1 MVPRTPRPE
10 NRRHGIQQE
19 DRVAMQTPEEK
30 KQSIIEKLDQ
40 IRDLPTLPVVMH
52 KLSAAV
58 RDPKADARS
67 IARLIEDDPAIMARI
82 LKVVNSSLYGGDV
95 KVQSIQHAVTRLGM
109 RAVNNI
115 ALSTSVF
122 SVFDDGG
129 DGEFNREAFW
139 RHSVSVGIAAC
150 VLYDRAEPHL
160 KRGCTKES
168 LRLAGLLH
176 DIGKLVMY
184 RYWRDEFQA
193 SLRQARERCMP
204 LYEAEREQLGADHAR
219 IGAWLSGKW
228 NLSPDLVTA
237 VRWHHDP
244 FSAPPEHWEL
254 TALCHV
260 ANYVCNNQRI
270 GDGGDL
276 ADPGWTQ
283 AVWKEL
289 GLSVGDISLVVDEIN
304 EEAKKSEILLTLS

>member
-1 MVPRTPRPE
+1 
-10 NRRHGIQQE
+10 
-19 DRVAMQTPEEK
+19 MQTSDDNN
-30 KQSIIEKLDQ
+30 QAIIEKLDQ
-40 IRDLPTLPVVMH
+40 IRDLPTLPVIMN

-58 RDPKADARS
+58 RDPNSDAKS

-82 LKVVNSSLYGGDV
+82 LKVVNSALYGGDV

-122 SVFDDGG
+122 SVFEDKGEGG
-129 DGEFNREAFW
+129 FDREAFW

-160 KRGCTKES
+160 KRGCTKDA

-184 RYWRDEFQA
+184 RYWKTEFQA
-193 SLRQARERCMP
+193 ALLEARDRRMP
-204 LYEAEREQLGADHAR
+204 LHEAEREQLGADHTR

-228 NLSPDLVTA
+228 NLSPELVAA

-254 TALCHV
+254 AALCHV
-260 ANYVCNNQRI
+260 ANYVCNLQRL

-276 ADPGWTQ
+276 TDPWWTQ
-283 AVWKEL
+283 SVWTEL
-289 GLSVGDISLVVDEIN
+289 GMSVSDISMVVDEIN
-304 EEAKKSEILLTLS
+304 EESKKSEILLALS

>member
-1 MVPRTPRPE
+1 
-10 NRRHGIQQE
+10 
-19 DRVAMQTPEEK
+19 MQTPEEK
-30 KQSIIEKLDQ
+30 TQSILAQLDQ
-40 IRDLPTLPVVMH
+40 VRDLPTLPVVMH
-52 KLSAAV
+52 KLFAAV
-58 RDPKADARS
+58 LDPGADARS
-67 IARLIEDDPAIMARI
+67 IARLIEDDPAIMVRI
-82 LKVVNSSLYGGDV
+82 LKVVNSALYGGDA

-122 SVFDDGG
+122 SAFGDDGTG
-129 DGEFNREAFW
+129 DFNREEFW

-160 KRGCTKES
+160 KRRCTKES

-176 DIGKLVMY
+176 DIGKLVMH

-193 SLRQARERCMP
+193 ALLAARERRVP
-204 LYEAEREQLGADHAR
+204 LFETERERFGADHPQ
-219 IGAWLSGKW
+219 IGAWLAGKW
-228 NLSPDLVTA
+228 NLSPELVEV

-244 FSAPPEHWEL
+244 FSAAPAHWEL

-270 GDGGDL
+270 GDGGDS
-276 ADPGWTQ
+276 ADPGWMP
-283 AVWKEL
+283 AVWKQL
-289 GLSVGDISLVVDEIN
+289 GLSVADISQVVDEIN
-304 EEAKKSEILLTLS
+304 VEAKKSEILLALA

>member
-1 MVPRTPRPE
+1 
-10 NRRHGIQQE
+10 
-19 DRVAMQTPEEK
+19 MQTPEERI
-30 KQSIIEKLDQ
+30 QAIFEKLDQ

-52 KLSAAV
+52 RLSAAV
-58 RDPKADARS
+58 RDPHSDARS
-67 IARLIEDDPAIMARI
+67 IAHLIEDDPAIMARI
-82 LKVVNSSLYGGDV
+82 LKVVNSALYGGDV

-122 SVFDDGG
+122 SVFDDA
-129 DGEFNREAFW
+129 DGEEFHREAFW

-160 KRGCTKES
+160 KKGCTKDS

-184 RYWRDEFQA
+184 RYWRDEFRSA
-193 SLRQARERCMP
+193 LRLARERNVS
-204 LYEAEREQLGADHAR
+204 LFETEREVIGADHAR
-219 IGAWLSGKW
+219 IGAWLGAKW
-228 NLSPDLVTA
+228 NLADDLVQA
-237 VRWHHDP
+237 IRWHHEP
-244 FSAPPEHWEL
+244 FSAPAENWEL

-260 ANYVCNNQRI
+260 ANFVCNQQRI

-276 ADPGWTQ
+276 AEPGWIQ
-283 AVWKEL
+283 GVWKEL
-289 GLSVGDISLVVDEIN
+289 GLSVADISSVVDEIT
-304 EEAKKSEILLTLS
+304 EESKQSDILLALA

>member
-1 MVPRTPRPE
+1 
-10 NRRHGIQQE
+10 
-19 DRVAMQTPEEK
+19 MQTSEEST
-30 KQSIIEKLDQ
+30 QAIIEKLDQ
-40 IRDLPTLPVVMH
+40 IRDLPTLPVVMQ
-52 KLSAAV
+52 KLSTAV
-58 RDPKADARS
+58 RDPHSDARS

-82 LKVVNSSLYGGDV
+82 LKVVNSALYGGDV

-122 SVFDDGG
+122 SVFEDDGG
-129 DGEFNREAFW
+129 GDFNREAFW

-150 VLYDRAEPHL
+150 VLYERAEPHL
-160 KRGCTKES
+160 THGCSKES

-176 DIGKLVMY
+176 DIGKLVLY
-184 RYWRDEFQA
+184 RYWREGFVVA
-193 SLRQARERCMP
+193 LRAAREQRRP
-204 LYEAEREQLGADHAR
+204 LFETERESVGADHAR
-219 IGAWLSGKW
+219 IGAWLGGKW
-228 NLSPDLVTA
+228 NLAPELVEA

-244 FSAPPEHWEL
+244 LSAPKEHWEL

-260 ANYVCNNQRI
+260 ANYVCNNQHI

-283 AVWKEL
+283 AVWKGL
-289 GLSVGDISLVVDEIN
+289 GLSVADISQVVDKIN
-304 EEAKKSEILLTLS
+304 EESKKSEILMALD